1 MKWQRQNNS
10 HGVAQDEDLQRAIVK
25 MDARE
30 AKGRPT
36 QRSQNYSKVDQE
48 EEE

>member
-1 MKWQRQNNS
+1 
-10 HGVAQDEDLQRAIVK
+10 

-36 QRSQNYSKVDQE
+36 QRSENYSKVDQE
-48 EEE
+48 EEEEAKGSTKIIKVGRGANK